1 MSSYN
6 TFSQSSSYLDLL
18 NSQGESLN
26 EDNSSYEIPQ
36 WNSQQSPDVPLSQ
49 EAPVRKD
56 RKKWNP
62 ADDEI
67 LISAWL
73 NTSKDPII
81 ANQQKGGSFW
91 QRVQKYYTESPH
103 AIANGEQGLNI
114 NCKQWWF
121 KINEFT
127 NKFCGAYAAAERLNS
142 SGHSENDV
150 LKVAHEIY
158 FSDYKTKFTMEHCWC
173 LLRFE
178 QKFLNQNAINTP
190 SPSVRTKRKPVGA
203 ADQSEATHTEQ
214 DSEIRPQGIKAAK
227 ADRKNSQGKALAE
240 YTSMWEVKR
249 VDMAEK
255 EKLQKLGIL
264 DTLLAKPEPLSAAD
278 QLIKDKIV
286 AQYFA
291 D

>member
-1 MSSYN
+1 MVISYI
-6 TFSQSSSYLDLL
+6 QPLRLL
-18 NSQGESLN
+18 LASVLFFLPALHAGSVNFKYCN
-26 EDNSSYEIPQ
+26 ET
-36 WNSQQSPDVPLSQ
+36 
-49 EAPVRKD
+49 PVRKD

-81 ANQQKGGSFW
+81 SNQQRGGSFW
-91 QRVQKYYTESPH
+91 QRVQKYYAESPH

-114 NCKQWWF
+114 NCKQRWF
-121 KINEFT
+121 KINDYT

-142 SGHSENDV
+142 SEHSENDV
-150 LKVAHEIY
+150 LKVAHDIY
-158 FSDYKTKFTMEHCWC
+158 FADYKSKFTMEHCWC

-178 QKFLNQNAINTP
+178 QKWLNQNAINTP
-190 SPSVRTKRKPVGA
+190 TPAVRTKRKPVA
-203 ADQSEATHTEQ
+203 AASQSEASQGEENHTEQ
-214 DSEIRPQGIKAAK
+214 DCEKRPQGIKATKGSRNK
-227 ADRKNSQGKALAE
+227 AEGKALAE
-240 YTSMWEVKR
+240 YKSMLEVKK

-264 DTLLAKPEPLSAAD
+264 DTLLAKPEPLSATD
-278 QLIKDKIV
+278 QVIKDKIV
-286 AQYFA
+286 AQYFL

>member
-1 MSSYN
+1 MTSYN
-6 TFSQSSSYLDLL
+6 TFCQSSSSYLELL
-18 NSQGESLN
+18 NSQGEALN
-26 EDNSSYEIPQ
+26 QDGAYEIPT
-36 WNSQQSPDVPLSQ
+36 WSSQQSHDEPLSQ
-49 EAPVRKD
+49 ETPVKKD

-81 ANQQKGGSFW
+81 ANQQKGVSFW
-91 QRVQKYYTESPH
+91 QRVQKYYAESPH
-103 AIANGEQGLNI
+103 AIANGEQGVNI
-114 NCKQWWF
+114 NCKQRWF
-121 KINEFT
+121 KINEST
-127 NKFCGAYAAAERLNS
+127 NKFCGAYAAAERSNS

-150 LKVAHEIY
+150 LKVAHDIY

-214 DSEIRPQGIKAAK
+214 DSEIRPQGIKAVK
-227 ADRKNSQGKALAE
+227 ADRKNSQGKSLAE

-291 D
+291 N